1 MCSQKHR
8 GEASPRGVEVVKV
21 KSAFSRCCLGCDLG
35 WTSVCG
41 CILVRLLRQKGESKL
56 SFIEASKH
64 FSLVSELVFILRV
77 TLDAVRLAPG
87 DGSL

>member
-8 GEASPRGVEVVKV
+8 GGASPGGVEVVKV

-35 WTSVCG
+35 CVC
-41 CILVRLLRQKGESKL
+41 VRVHSSQTPPAERRGRTVT
-56 SFIEASKH
+56 EASKH